1 MLLVIVRAEE
11 SDCSRP
17 PVIEKFESLTVIC
30 DAVYMLTDARMLSEL
45 DCVNVK
51 LDWSYNSTKPCPR
64 VSHELALLISDDWSL
79 IDKDPLLIA
88 MCELELIVSDE
99 LDARDTD
106 PPLIVIDP

>member
-17 PVIEKFESLTVIC
+17 PVIEKFESMTVIC

-51 LDWSYNSTKPCPR
+51 LD
-64 VSHELALLISDDWSL
+64 
-79 IDKDPLLIA
+79 
-88 MCELELIVSDE
+88 
-99 LDARDTD
+99 
-106 PPLIVIDP
+106 